1 MYGFCIARS
10 ISDGVIDKPI
20 DNINIPSAD
29 CITDRDIV
37 DPIKDGFCIANPAAS
52 IVHRGDNAQN
62 FFETSA
68 NDILLSLYCLLSDD
82 ICILLLCTN
91 FCLVVS

>member
-1 MYGFCIARS
+1 MKVESIGIIPKQRSMLSNIMYGFCIARS

-29 CITDRDIV
+29 CITDKDIV
-37 DPIKDGFCIANPAAS
+37 EPINDGFFIANTAAS

-62 FFETSA
+62 FLETSA
-68 NDILLSLYCLLSDD
+68 NDTLFLY
-82 ICILLLCTN
+82 
-91 FCLVVS
+91 